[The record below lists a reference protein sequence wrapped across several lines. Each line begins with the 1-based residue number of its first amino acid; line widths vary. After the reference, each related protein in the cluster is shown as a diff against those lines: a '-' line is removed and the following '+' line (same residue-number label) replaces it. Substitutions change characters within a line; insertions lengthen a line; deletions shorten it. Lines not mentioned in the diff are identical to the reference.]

1 MATMNA
7 TTKNKYAL
15 ITGAT
20 SGFGFEFAKLFAR
33 DGYNLVLVARDPE
46 RLKEVSDELAAAY
59 EIDARIIAED
69 LFNPGAA
76 EGIYNKTKIWDIVID
91 VLVNDAG
98 QAEYGNFVET
108 DLARDMDVI
117 QLNVTSVVG
126 LTKFFLK
133 DMVMRNEGK
142 VLQIASLL
150 AKYPTPFMAV
160 YGGTKAF
167 VLSFS
172 EALINELKDTN
183 VTLTVLLPGASDT
196 DFFHKAGAEETVIY
210 RETDLSAPED
220 VAKDGYDA
228 LMKGES
234 KVVSGAKNKMQ
245 AAMSTMLP
253 DSALAS
259 TMRKQMEPSEKEE
272 GRDQIT
278 HPASR
283 EERIR
288 IEGETGK
295 ITGDYQD
302 HQDHVHP
309 Q

>member
-7 TTKNKYAL
+7 TTKSKYAL

-69 LFNPGAA
+69 LFSPGAA
-76 EGIYNKTKIWDIVID
+76 EGIYNKTKIWDIAID

-98 QAEYGNFVET
+98 QAEYGKFVET
-108 DLARDMDVI
+108 DLTRDIDVI

-142 VLQIASLL
+142 ILQIASLL
-150 AKYPTPFMAV
+150 AKYPTPLMAV

-210 RETDLSAPED
+210 RETDLSSPED
-220 VAKDGYDA
+220 VAKDGYEA

-245 AAMSTMLP
+245 AAMSTILP

-259 TMRKQMEPSEKEE
+259 TMRKQMEPSEREE

-278 HPASR
+278 HPASL

-295 ITGDYQD
+295 IAGDYQD

-309 Q
+309 